1 MALHELCRDP
11 ESQIG
16 QSPTLYFDDRTQT
29 YLLQSWKVTDYER
42 LLPIAVPDHETVV
55 EFPARLLPLFPDG
68 QQGSVR
74 CLCHGEDGQGDPK
87 VPVGA

>member
-16 QSPTLYFDDRTQT
+16 QSPTLYYDDSTKT
-29 YLLQSWKVTDYER
+29 YLLQSWKVTDFER
-42 LLPIAVPDHETVV
+42 LLPIAVPEHETVV

-68 QQGSVR
+68 SVGDIR
-74 CLCHGEDGQGDPK
+74 CVCHREDGVERGK
-87 VPVGA
+87 GAPGV